1 MLRFLYPPFLDS
13 QISIA
18 AFLSKDNYSCSMILV
33 SCTNSLLDIYHLSQI
48 PQEISKD
55 EIQLMITDQVVEKLQ
70 TVCPDCS
77 RANLDNPQIGGVPPL
92 VIYRARL
99 GGTHK
104 HDSDDLADLLEKW
117 TENGLNVSLGEEPS
131 PSQSTVDGLNVS
143 VGEEPSQSSPSQS
156 TVDGL
161 NVSLGEEP
169 SQSSPSQ
176 STGELVWLAVGFAAG
191 LFSMA
196 TGIVTPLAV
205 WRCRRAAK
213 RKRKAKTEK
222 LVCSLTT
229 TLMFV
234 NTNIYGTAMVLI
246 KSTIMNI
253 TVLLDLLKE
262 RLLWQGVKGTAFPWI
277 LSMRTSQLPYQLVMP
292 R

>member
-1 MLRFLYPPFLDS
+1 MFYVLRFPYPPFLDS

-18 AFLSKDNYSCSMILV
+18 VFLNKDNYSCSMILV

-55 EIQLMITDQVVEKLQ
+55 EIQLMITDQVVEKLK

-117 TENGLNVSLGEEPS
+117 AENGLNVSL
-131 PSQSTVDGLNVS
+131 
-143 VGEEPSQSSPSQS
+143 GEEPSQSSPSQS

-196 TGIVTPLAV
+196 MGIVTPLAV